1 MRIRLIGNG
10 AGGAPALTLLPRNAG
25 HRFRIFH
32 ERLCTCTW
40 ISPGRPTDGAARV
53 PQGGGGAFTLRILSL
68 GAYPTLRR
76 PDRRSALSTDTVLLL
91 FERAVRGHQAFHV
104 LASCGLPSK
113 GQGRCRRVP
122 VMFQFSVPQWFGC
135 LQAAPRRLSRPAMP
149 VGHAQRWGISTSI
162 PRRHVAQSCSDRLH
176 PVHPA
181 LVSAWPWGFLEKAA
195 SPPHVSALVSLQISR
210 FDPMP
215 HPPECRRTGKAT
227 ANSPIGKSLFGICRS
242 LQAIPLPPISELR
255 IRKAGRSGD
264 CQAIPGFPGS
274 PPHALACG
282 LPALGEGDVS
292 RTGDP
297 GRRFVVRWAY
307 VWVTVVR
314 TSTWQPG
321 IRLLLT
327 V

>member
-1 MRIRLIGNG
+1 MSWRVVDCPQRVRADAAESPSCFSLVCRSGLAACRQRRGAFRGRRCLLAMPSAGESRLRSRDVTWLRVALTDCTQSIRLW
-10 AGGAPALTLLPRNAG
+10 
-25 HRFRIFH
+25 FR
-32 ERLCTCTW
+32 
-40 ISPGRPTDGAARV
+40 
-53 PQGGGGAFTLRILSL
+53 
-68 GAYPTLRR
+68 
-76 PDRRSALSTDTVLLL
+76 
-91 FERAVRGHQAFHV
+91 RGHGGFWKRPH
-104 LASCGLPSK
+104 
-113 GQGRCRRVP
+113 
-122 VMFQFSVPQWFGC
+122 
-135 LQAAPRRLSRPAMP
+135 PR
-149 VGHAQRWGISTSI
+149 
-162 PRRHVAQSCSDRLH
+162 
-176 PVHPA
+176 
-181 LVSAWPWGFLEKAA
+181 
-195 SPPHVSALVSLQISR
+195 PHVSALVSLQISR